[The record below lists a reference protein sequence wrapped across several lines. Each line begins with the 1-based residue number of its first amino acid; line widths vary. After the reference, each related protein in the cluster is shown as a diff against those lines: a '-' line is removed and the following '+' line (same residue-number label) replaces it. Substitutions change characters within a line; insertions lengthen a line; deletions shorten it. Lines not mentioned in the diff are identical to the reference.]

1 MEENID
7 KFPCFVADTSF
18 LAAYLLNGSC
28 DDEMSGCAEEIEY
41 ILENNGQI
49 YVPQLF
55 WFEIGNALLCKTR
68 RHAGRTTMSKA
79 DALDCMY
86 DLGQLPIVTDLQPAS
101 EIRQRIFALADE
113 YKLSY
118 YDASYLELARRY
130 SITLKTYDASLKA
143 AFYRRAKKRYN

>member
-1 MEENID
+1 MEESTE
-7 KFPCFVADTSF
+7 KFPCFVVDTSF
-18 LAAYLLNGSC
+18 IAAYLLNGSC
-28 DDEMSGCAEEIEY
+28 DDEFSGCVEEIAHL
-41 ILENNGQI
+41 LENNGQI

-68 RHAGRTTMSKA
+68 RRPQKGKKKFTRS

-86 DLGQLPIVTDLQPAS
+86 DLGQLPIVTDLQPTS

-130 SITLKTYDASLKA
+130 SIPLKTYDTELKA
-143 AFYRRAKKRYN
+143 AFSRRTKK

>member
-1 MEENID
+1 MEKNID
-7 KFPCFVADTSF
+7 KFPCFVADASF
-18 LAAYLLNGSC
+18 IASYLLNGSC
-28 DDEMSGCAEEIEY
+28 DDELSGCVEEIEY

-68 RHAGRTTMSKA
+68 RHAGRTKFSKA

-86 DLGQLPIVTDLQPAS
+86 DLGQLPIVTDLTPAS
-101 EIRQRIFALADE
+101 EIRQRIFALAEE

-118 YDASYLELARRY
+118 YDASYLELARRKG
-130 SITLKTYDASLKA
+130 IPLKTYDTELKA
-143 AFYRRAKKRYN
+143 AAKKKK

>member
-28 DDEMSGCAEEIEY
+28 DDELSDCVEEIEY

-55 WFEIGNALLCKTR
+55 WFEIGNTLLCKTR
-68 RHAGRTTMSKA
+68 RRPPRGKKQFTRS
-79 DALDCMY
+79 DAMDCMY

-101 EIRQRIFALADE
+101 EIRQRIFALASE
-113 YKLSY
+113 NKLSY
-118 YDASYLELARRY
+118 YDASYLELARRHG
-130 SITLKTYDASLKA
+130 IPLKTYDTALKA
-143 AFYRRAKKRYN
+143 AAKKITTL

>member
-1 MEENID
+1 MEESTE

-18 LAAYLLNGSC
+18 MAAYLLNGSC
-28 DDEMSGCAEEIEY
+28 EEIEH
-41 ILENNGQI
+41 LLKNNGQI

-68 RHAGRTTMSKA
+68 RHTGRTTLSKA
-79 DALDCMY
+79 DALECMY
-86 DLGQLPIVTDLQPAS
+86 DLGQLPIVTDLQPTS

-130 SITLKTYDASLKA
+130 SIPLKTYDTELKA
-143 AFYRRAKKRYN
+143 AFSRRTKK

>member
-1 MEENID
+1 MEENTE

-18 LAAYLLNGSC
+18 IAAYLLNGSC
-28 DDEMSGCAEEIEY
+28 DDELSGCVEEIER
-41 ILENNGQI
+41 ILDYNGQI
-49 YVPQLF
+49 FVPQLF

-68 RHAGRTTMSKA
+68 RRPIKGKKQFTRS

-86 DLGQLPIVTDLQPAS
+86 DLGQLPIVTDQPPTS

-118 YDASYLELARRY
+118 YDASYFELSRRY
-130 SITLKTYDASLKA
+130 SIPLKTYDTSLLA
-143 AFYRRAKKRYN
+143 AAQK

>member
-1 MEENID
+1 MEESID

-18 LAAYLLNGSC
+18 IAAYLLNGVC
-28 DDEMSGCAEEIEY
+28 DDEMSDCAQDVEY

-55 WFEIGNALLCKTR
+55 WFEIGNVLLSRSR
-68 RHAGRTTMSKA
+68 RHPERGRHRFSKS

-86 DLGQLPIVTDLQPAS
+86 DLGQLPIVTDLQPTG
-101 EIRQRIFALADE
+101 EIRQRILALADE

-130 SITLKTYDASLKA
+130 SIPLKSYDTALKA
-143 AFYRRAKKRYN
+143 ASEKSSKTR

>member
-1 MEENID
+1 MEESIEM
-7 KFPCFVADTSF
+7 FPCFVADTSF

-28 DDEMSGCAEEIEY
+28 DDELSGCVEEIEY

-68 RHAGRTTMSKA
+68 RHAGSTVLSKA

-86 DLGQLPIVTDLQPAS
+86 DLGQLPIITDLQPTS
-101 EIRQRIFALADE
+101 EIRQRIFALAAE

-118 YDASYLELARRY
+118 YDASYLELARRKG
-130 SITLKTYDASLKA
+130 IPLKTYDTELKA
-143 AFYRRAKKRYN
+143 AAKKKK